1 MPDPAPSAVRRGSG
15 SGAGAGFRSGSTLLR
30 RVRLAEGEAPVD
42 VLIAGGRVGSIAA
55 HGSARSSGAG
65 AGIEVVEADDRLLLP
80 GLWDEH
86 VHLTQWAL
94 TAARVQ
100 LGGAHSA
107 AEALALVAAALAR
120 PGAARPLVGVGFRDG
135 VWPDAPSRAALD
147 AVSGDHPVVLQSH
160 DIHCAW
166 LNTAAAALFG
176 IDGALDG
183 AIHDSGLLREGPA
196 FAVGQLVNRMSAQ
209 DQGPAVAAAVG
220 AAAAAGVVGVV
231 DFEMAWNPG
240 EWCRRVSQGVNSL
253 QVEAAVYADSLDSAA
268 AEGLRTGDVVDGT
281 DGLVT
286 VGPLKVLIDG
296 ALNTR
301 TAYCVDAYPDG
312 TRGLLTVDPQAL
324 AALLRRGAAAG
335 FRPAVHAIGD
345 AAITVALDA
354 FEATGLRGRI
364 EHAQL
369 VADADLPRFAA
380 LGVTASVQPAHLLD
394 DRDVA
399 ERHWPGRTGRAYP
412 FRALLDAGATLAF
425 GSDAPV
431 APLDPWLAIRAAVTR
446 APGDEP
452 AWHPEHRI
460 PVAAALAAATRGRI
474 RVRSGDPADLVL
486 LEQPVERMQASAVA
500 ATMLGGRFTHRRI

>member
-1 MPDPAPSAVRRGSG
+1 M
-15 SGAGAGFRSGSTLLR
+15 
-30 RVRLAEGEAPVD
+30 RLAEGEAPVD
-42 VLIAGGRVGSIAA
+42 VVIADGRVASIAT
-55 HGSARSSGAG
+55 HGSVRPSGAIPNG
-65 AGIEVVEADDRLLLP
+65 DIVEAEERLLLP

-86 VHLTQWAL
+86 VHMTQWAL

-100 LGGAHSA
+100 LSGAHSA
-107 AEALALVAAALAR
+107 AEALALVADALAR
-120 PGAARPLVGVGFRDG
+120 PGVARPLVGVGFRDG
-135 VWPDAPSRAALD
+135 VWPDAPSRASLD

-166 LNTAAAALFG
+166 LNTAAAALLG
-176 IDGALDG
+176 IAVRPSADGSLNG
-183 AIHDSGLLREGPA
+183 AIDDSGLLREGPA
-196 FAVGQLVNRMSAQ
+196 FAVAQRVNRMSAEHQ
-209 DQGPAVAAAVG
+209 DAAVTAAVR
-220 AAAAAGVVGVV
+220 AAAAAGVVGAV

-240 EWCRRVSQGVNSL
+240 EWGRRVSQGL
-253 QVEAAVYADSLDSAA
+253 DPLRIEAAVYPDSLDRAED
-268 AEGLRTGDVVDGT
+268 EGLRTGDIVHGT
-281 DGLVT
+281 GGLVT

-301 TAYCVDAYPDG
+301 TAYCVDPYPDG
-312 TRGLLTVDPQAL
+312 TRGLLTVQPQAL
-324 AALLRRGAAAG
+324 AALLRRGARAG

-354 FEATGLRGRI
+354 LESTGLHGRI

-369 VADADLPRFAA
+369 VADADLPRFTA

-412 FRALLDAGATLAF
+412 FSALLDAGAPLAF

-446 APGDEP
+446 AAGDEP

-460 PVAAALAAATRGRI
+460 PVAAALAAATRGRT
-474 RVRSGDPADLVL
+474 RVRVGDPADLVL
-486 LEQPVERMQASAVA
+486 IEEPVERMHASGVA